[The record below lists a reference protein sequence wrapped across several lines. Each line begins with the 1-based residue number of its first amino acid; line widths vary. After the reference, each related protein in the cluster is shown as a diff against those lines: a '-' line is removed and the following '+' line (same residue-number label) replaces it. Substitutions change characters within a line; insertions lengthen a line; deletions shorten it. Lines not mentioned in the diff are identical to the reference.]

1 MEPVV
6 AKGTEGPRLRIA
18 LAMAYAGLGRKDD
31 AIHQGTL
38 AVDERPVS
46 VDAVAAPLIMG
57 SLARVYTM
65 LGEKEKAL
73 DLLEKIIVVP
83 FGPSRSHLKL
93 DPCWDELRDD
103 PRFQQLTQ

>member
-18 LAMAYAGLGRKDD
+18 LAIAYAGLGRKDD

-38 AVDERPVS
+38 AVDERPIR
-46 VDAVAAPLIMG
+46 VDAVAAPPIME
-57 SLARVYTM
+57 SLVRVYTM

-73 DLLEKIIVVP
+73 DVLERITVVP
-83 FGPSRSHLKL
+83 FGPSPSHLKL
-93 DPCWDELRDD
+93 DPCWDKLHSD